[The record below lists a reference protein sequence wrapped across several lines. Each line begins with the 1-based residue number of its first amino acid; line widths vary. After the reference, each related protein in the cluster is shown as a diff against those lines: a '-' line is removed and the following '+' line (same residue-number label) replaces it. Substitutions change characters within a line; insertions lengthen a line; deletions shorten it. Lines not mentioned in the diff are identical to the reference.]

1 MNHRPL
7 LAAVALSSLLLL
19 PACDDDDRHEEQAR
33 PAGSVRFDHG
43 DGAIGMDGDKVV
55 IEAGGQRDRAVIGA
69 DGSLTIGSTV
79 IETGSDGQAALK
91 AYDAAAVAM
100 KTHAIALGRTG
111 AEFGVDVLKDV
122 VRGFFDD
129 DGMDAVG
136 ERAHEG
142 ALDLVASLRDL
153 CTRLDTVL
161 SRQQAAAALVPAFK
175 PYAVLEAD
183 QVRECFEEID
193 EDDASGHPPEPP
205 KPAAPP
211 AGADAPAPTP
221 APGAA

>member
-1 MNHRPL
+1 MNYRPL
-7 LAAVALSSLLLL
+7 LAALAIASLPLLS
-19 PACDDDDRHEEQAR
+19 ACDDDEHSAEPDPH
-33 PAGSVRFDHG
+33 AGSARFDHG

-55 IEAGGQRDRAVIGA
+55 IEAGGQRDKAFIGA
-69 DGSLTIGSTV
+69 DGSLIIGSKV

-122 VRGFFDD
+122 VRGFFDE

-193 EDDASGHPPEPP
+193 EDAAAHAPPDPP
-205 KPAAPP
+205 KPSTPPSAP
-211 AGADAPAPTP
+211 DAPS
-221 APGAA
+221 PGAA